1 MSTDDRRTT
10 ESGEAVDR
18 AAERLDRRR
27 GSWDRARAGETDR
40 DSPAAATDPTARTEP
55 PARAGRADRL
65 EQLLLHQAAS
75 GERPYL
81 DSIPAGYDAESVV
94 FDWLDFLVG
103 RGGYRATVDALRYYR
118 SVGWLTDRA
127 EDQLLEYLRGFPDT
141 ATAESLG
148 VEDHEQ
154 SLVYVAK
161 LASLR

>member
-1 MSTDDRRTT
+1 MSTDDRTTT

-18 AAERLDRRR
+18 AAERLGRGR
-27 GSWDRARAGETDR
+27 GSWDRGRAGGEADR
-40 DSPAAATDPTARTEP
+40 ESRADPTDPPT
-55 PARAGRADRL
+55 RAGRADRL

-118 SVGWLTDRA
+118 SVGWLTERA
-127 EDQLLEYLRGFPDT
+127 EDQLTEYLRGFPDT
-141 ATAESLG
+141 VTAASLG